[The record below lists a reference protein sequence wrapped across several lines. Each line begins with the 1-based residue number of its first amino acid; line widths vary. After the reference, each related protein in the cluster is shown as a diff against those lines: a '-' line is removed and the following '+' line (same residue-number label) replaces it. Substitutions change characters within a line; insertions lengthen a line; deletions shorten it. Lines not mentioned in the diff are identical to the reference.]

1 MGTRLEKNST
11 DVRKRIESH
20 HFNDEEGEEYEGSK
34 FGGFADYMRRKK
46 IKLQNL
52 DADLRSQSTENLPI
66 FRNIV
71 VHVNGYTQPSLGDLH
86 KLIVSHGGGFLQYL
100 DGKTAVTHVVASHL
114 TPKKKVEFARY
125 RIVKPAWVV
134 DSVNARKLLAWDA
147 YRVVDEGVTQ
157 KVLGFDGGKFVS
169 QASTQRQGYKDQ
181 TDTSWYTS
189 QLRQGQNVEGTPPTV
204 RTPGL
209 KQEPPASK
217 FGFDER
223 GIPTIL
229 DGTADRP
236 TSVRE
241 QDGTE
246 ETANVGEANGAI
258 ESDLESL
265 DDSDGEGELIRRA
278 PGHTAPTAPRKTP
291 DTDYAIVEPKV
302 DPQTGEKRE
311 LTAEEHNAILLS
323 NPHMAKSST
332 ANPDFINQYYRES
345 RLHHLSTWKADLKSQ
360 LQARAQEKSSSQKA
374 KSKRAPGARR
384 YVMHVDFDSFFA
396 AVSLRK
402 NPHLVDKAVVIA
414 HGSGPGSEIAS
425 CNYPARKYGIKNGM
439 WMKTALGLC
448 PEIKVLPYD
457 FKLYEEAS
465 KQFYDS
471 ILAIDGLVQSISI
484 DEALVDVSD
493 QCIKA
498 GGSDGRGIHEGS
510 IYREQER
517 AQQIAQQLRNAIREK
532 TGCDVSVGIGNN
544 ILLAKVALRKAKPAG
559 QHLIK
564 PEDTLAFLGE
574 LVVTDLPGIAWS
586 IGKKLEEI
594 GVTYVKDIRE
604 LTRERLMSHLGPK
617 TGEKIWDY
625 SRGIDRQ
632 EVGEQVIRKSVS
644 AEINWGIRFINQQQA
659 EDFVQCLCDELSKR
673 LLEQLVKGR
682 QLTMKIMRKAA
693 DAGMDPPKNLGH
705 GKCDTFNKSVV
716 LGVATTDKAV
726 IGKEAISI
734 LRSYGFPPGELRG
747 LGVQMQ
753 KLEPLK
759 SAPTTATA
767 PLDGSQRRLQFK
779 KPGLSPASGLSK
791 GAPPSTTP
799 SPAPPKGRPKLTDA
813 PDPIEDVPTPKK
825 DKVHKTIEGALRRSD
840 DGGDSERV
848 ERPLDVVG
856 TQFILPSQIDPAVL
870 AELPADIRSKLAPK
884 QKSILNSIARPASPQ
899 SNLNSRSASPQVSEH
914 ELSLPNQSQIDPET
928 LAELPEDVRQE
939 LLEHYRA
946 SSRVVNGQRLQQVLP
961 QSPRKARAIPPSKKL
976 ILTPTKKQKFT
987 SIATKGRSRTNQ
999 NSASTLTQANFVSM
1013 AKGAGNTI
1021 ADTVTVDEEISRSFL
1036 EELPEDIRIEILAE
1050 QKRNRL
1056 KTKSGLNIGGSRR
1069 KPKVPVVDVEAL
1081 RGQQKLALPA
1091 QPPKPTFTSRK
1102 LSTLSELRDAM
1113 DAWVGEFAG
1122 GDEGPYEEDVKAL
1135 GQYLKR
1141 VIVEEGDMDKAV
1153 AVLKW
1158 LDHLLDLQTFRSHDL
1173 TVAWTDAIA
1182 LLRRH
1187 IQDAVK
1193 VRGLPPVELG

>member
-1 MGTRLEKNST
+1 MGTRLEQNSKE
-11 DVRKRIESH
+11 VRKRIESH
-20 HFNDEEGEEYEGSK
+20 TFNDEEGEEYEGSK

-52 DADLRSQSTENLPI
+52 DADLRSQSTENPQI

-71 VHVNGYTQPSLGDLH
+71 IHVNGYTQPSLSDLH

-100 DGKTAVTHVVASHL
+100 DGKTACTHVVASHL

-134 DSVNARKLLAWDA
+134 DSVRSAKLLPWDA

-157 KVLGFDGGKFVS
+157 KVLGFENGNVVS

-189 QLRQGQNVEGTPPTV
+189 QLRQGQNVQQATSGPQPGPMKEASPPS
-204 RTPGL
+204 R
-209 KQEPPASK
+209 
-217 FGFDER
+217 FGYDER
-223 GIPTIL
+223 GIPTVL
-229 DGTADRP
+229 DGTADTEMSPQHP
-236 TSVRE
+236 TNGQETDAFMEGAAEE
-241 QDGTE
+241 Q
-246 ETANVGEANGAI
+246 

-265 DDSDGEGELIRRA
+265 DEPDGEGELIKMA
-278 PGHTAPTAPRKTP
+278 PSHRVLDPATKPAENAQGIPDPKIDPR
-291 DTDYAIVEPKV
+291 TD
-302 DPQTGEKRE
+302 EKRK

-345 RLHHLSTWKADLKSQ
+345 RLHHLSTWKADLKAQ
-360 LQARAQEKSSSQKA
+360 LQARTLEKSSSQKA
-374 KSKRAPGARR
+374 KPRRALGARR

-402 NPHLVDKAVVIA
+402 NPHLVDKPVVIA

-425 CNYPARKYGIKNGM
+425 CNYPARKYGVKNGM

-448 PEIKVLPYD
+448 AELKVLPYD

-465 KQFYDS
+465 RHFYDS
-471 ILAIDGLVQSISI
+471 ILAVDGVVQSISI
-484 DEALVDVSD
+484 DEALVDVSE

-498 GGSDGRGIHEGS
+498 GGSDGKGLSEGS
-510 IYREQER
+510 IYREQEKAEQL
-517 AQQIAQQLRNAIREK
+517 AQGLRDAVREK

-564 PEDTLAFLGE
+564 PEDMLAFLGE
-574 LVVTDLPGIAWS
+574 LQVTNLPGVAWS

-594 GVTYVKDIRE
+594 GVTYVKDIRD
-604 LTRERLMSHLGPK
+604 LSKERLMNHLGPK
-617 TGEKIWDY
+617 TGEKLWDY
-625 SRGIDRQ
+625 SRGIDKQ
-632 EVGEQVIRKSVS
+632 EVGEQVVRKSVS

-716 LGVATTDKAV
+716 LGVATTDKNV
-726 IGKEAISI
+726 IGKEAIAI

-759 SAPTTATA
+759 SAPATSSA
-767 PLDGSQRRLQFK
+767 PVDGSQRRLQFK
-779 KPGLSPASGLSK
+779 KPGA
-791 GAPPSTTP
+791 
-799 SPAPPKGRPKLTDA
+799 SPAPANSKAAPSFTVSPPVPSKGRPKLTNA

-825 DKVHKTIEGALRRSD
+825 DKSHRTVEGALHHPED
-840 DGGDSERV
+840 VTKSEH
-848 ERPLDVVG
+848 ERPLNVTG
-856 TQFILPSQIDPAVL
+856 TQFILPSQIDPTVL

-884 QKSILNSIARPASPQ
+884 QKSIFDNVVRPASPQ
-899 SNLNSRSASPQVSEH
+899 PNSKSRSASPQVSENG
-914 ELSLPNQSQIDPET
+914 LGLPNQSQIDPAT
-928 LAELPEDVRQE
+928 LAELPEDVRRE
-939 LLEHYRA
+939 LLEHYR
-946 SSRVVNGQRLQQVLP
+946 SSTKNMNGQQLQQVLP
-961 QSPRKARAIPPSKKL
+961 QSPRKAKTTPSSKKL
-976 ILTPTKKQKFT
+976 VLTPTKKQKFS
-987 SIATKGRSRTNQ
+987 SIATKGRSRTNH
-999 NSASTLTQANFVSM
+999 NSTSTLTQANFVSKP
-1013 AKGAGNTI
+1013 KGAG
-1021 ADTVTVDEEISRSFL
+1021 ASVAAMDEEISQSFL
-1036 EELPEDIRIEILAE
+1036 EELPEDIRLEILAE

-1056 KTKSGLNIGGSRR
+1056 KAKSGLNIGTTKRR
-1069 KPKVPVVDVEAL
+1069 PKAGTTESDL
-1081 RGQQKLALPA
+1081 HRGQQKLALPG

-1102 LSTLSELRDAM
+1102 LSTLSELRAAM
-1113 DAWVGEFAG
+1113 DAWVGEFSE
-1122 GDEGPYEEDVKAL
+1122 GDEGPYKEDVKAL
-1135 GQYLKR
+1135 GQYLER

-1153 AVLKW
+1153 TVVKW
-1158 LDHLLDLQTFRSHDL
+1158 LDHVLDMQTFSSQDL
-1173 TVAWTDAIA
+1173 TEAWADSMAI
-1182 LLRRH
+1182 LKRQV
-1187 IQDAVK
+1187 QDAVRA
-1193 VRGLPPVELG
+1193 RGLPPVDLR